1 MYKDVHC
8 KPSKVGR
15 SDHVPLEPFRCR
27 PHYGSPR
34 LVEQS
39 ELIRRAVIVQPVPPG
54 RDAAAKAKRCGAVCR
69 HFAFALSPRAAKVKG
84 KGERCAH
91 FRVHGKQWPF
101 VHVKCECVSYL

>member
-15 SDHVPLEPFRCR
+15 SDHVPLEPFCRR

-69 HFAFALSPRAAKVKG
+69 HFAFGWASQQKADAKASAVG
-84 KGERCAH
+84 S
-91 FRVHGKQWPF
+91 FREQGSGP
-101 VHVKCECVSYL
+101 

>member
-69 HFAFALSPRAAKVKG
+69 HFAFSLFGKVRGPQKLKG
-84 KGERCAH
+84 KASGALISV
-91 FRVHGKQWPF
+91 FTASSGLLF
-101 VHVKCECVSYL
+101 T